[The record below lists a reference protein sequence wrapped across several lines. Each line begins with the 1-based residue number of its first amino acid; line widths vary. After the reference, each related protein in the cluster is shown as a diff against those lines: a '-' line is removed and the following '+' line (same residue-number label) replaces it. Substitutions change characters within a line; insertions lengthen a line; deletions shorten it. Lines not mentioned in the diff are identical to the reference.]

1 MSIPSM
7 SNTSSPSLFHARA
20 SRAQPL
26 SGTFSAPGDK
36 SVSHRA
42 LILGALASG
51 QTRITG
57 LLQSADVM
65 ATAGA
70 MRALGAGIDCHEDND
85 DIWTV
90 NGGTARW
97 AAPGGALDFGNSGT
111 GARLSMGAVAGT
123 GVTARFTGDESLSSR
138 PMRRIL
144 DPLTAMG
151 AKADSREGRLPVT
164 LKGGRLG
171 AIDYTPPVA
180 SAQVKSAILL
190 AGLGAAGE
198 TIVRESRLTRDH
210 TEKMLRLFG
219 AEIDVELQPGDGA
232 VIRLPGP
239 QALTAADIAVPGDP
253 SSAAFATVAALI
265 RPGSAITIRNVMTNP
280 ARTGLYRVLE
290 RMGARVELTE
300 TGSASGETIARLAV
314 TASDLRAI
322 DLEPDIA
329 PDLIDEYPVLAVAC
343 AFADGV
349 SRLRGLAELRAKESD
364 RLAATCGLLRANGVE
379 AAIEGDDL
387 IIKGAAGVRG
397 GGQINTH
404 GDHRIAMAALVLGT
418 AADRPVTVDQAD
430 MIATSYPAFIGDM
443 KRLGAMIEA
452 LS

>member
-1 MSIPSM
+1 MT
-7 SNTSSPSLFHARA
+7 NTPSPSPIHARA
-20 SRAQPL
+20 SRTQPL
-26 SGTFSAPGDK
+26 SGAFSAPGDK

-51 QTRITG
+51 RTRITG
-57 LLQSADVM
+57 LLQSADVL

-70 MRALGAGIDCHEDND
+70 MQALGADIGRLESDP

-90 NGGTARW
+90 SGGAARW
-97 AAPGGALDFGNSGT
+97 TVPGEALDFGNSGT

-123 GVTARFTGDESLSSR
+123 GLTARFTGDDSLSSR

-144 DPLTAMG
+144 DPLAAMG
-151 AKADSREGRLPVT
+151 ARAVSSDGRLPVT
-164 LKGGRLG
+164 LEGGQLH
-171 AIDYTPPVA
+171 AIDYIPPVA

-198 TIVRESRLTRDH
+198 TIVREGRLTRDH

-219 AEIDVELQPGDGA
+219 AEIDVELQSGGGA
-232 VIRLPGP
+232 TIRLPGP
-239 QALTAADIAVPGDP
+239 QSLTATDIAVPGDP

-265 RPGSAITIRNVMTNP
+265 RPASAITVHNVMTNP

-290 RMGARVELTE
+290 RMGAIIDLTA
-300 TGSASGETIARLAV
+300 TGMAAGETIARLEV

-322 DLEPDIA
+322 DLEPEIA

-364 RLAATCGLLRANGVE
+364 RLAATCDLLQVNGVE
-379 AAIEGDDL
+379 AEIEGDDL

-418 AADRPVTVDQAD
+418 AAERPVTVDQAD
-430 MIATSYPAFIGDM
+430 MIATSYPDFIGDM